1 MSAAA
6 PAAAAPGAVGRERWV
21 ALIGNP
27 NVGKSTLFNALTRGH
42 ARTGNY
48 PGVTVERSVGTLRA
62 GPAPAPGTAEVR
74 VLDLPGP
81 YSLAARSPDEM
92 VAVDVLLGQRADTP
106 QPDVIVVV
114 VEATNLQR
122 NLYLVTQ
129 VLELGRPVVVAL
141 NMVDEAARRGIEVDA
156 AALGQALGVR
166 VVPTV
171 GTRATGVEALA
182 TACREA
188 LSQAAPVPPVTWP
201 AALLEAEQAL
211 RSALPTLAPA
221 AARRALLDVGGEA
234 ERRLRAQGEAAGA
247 ALEAARARLAAAGL
261 GAGLEATTR
270 YGWLGPLV
278 ARVARRPATPPVT
291 ASDRIDAVLT
301 HPVAGLLVLVVVMT
315 LLFVSIFAWA
325 GPLMDWIDE
334 DVVGRLAGLAREGL
348 PEGLLKSLL
357 VDGVIAGV
365 GGVLVFLPQ
374 IVILFGALALLEG
387 CGYMARAAFLLDR
400 VLRGVGLSGRS
411 FIPLLSSFACAI
423 PGVMAARTIETRR
436 DRIATILVA
445 PFMSCSAR
453 IPVYVLLIAAFVP
466 ERSVAGIFSLQGL
479 VFAAMYFVGIVVAIP
494 VAFLLK
500 RTLLRGDTP
509 SFLVE
514 LPPYRVP
521 QARVVARAML
531 RNGREFVAR
540 AGTLI
545 LAATVVVWALGT
557 FPRRDDAGAAT
568 REALAA
574 FDAAEAPAQRQ
585 RELERARQAQ
595 ALELVRVQPPE
606 VRAPLEAAYKRF
618 LEADAQAEAALE
630 ERRALAQ
637 AAGEA
642 RDAGEQLRQS
652 WLGRMGHAVEP
663 LFAPIGWDWKVAMA
677 VLASFPAREVVVSQL
692 GVIYDLGD
700 ASEESEGLR
709 ERLQQATWEAG
720 PRAGQK
726 VFDLASALALMV
738 FFALCAQC
746 VSTLVVIRREAG
758 GWGWAALS
766 FGLMSVLAWLGALGT
781 ATLVR
786 ALGA

>member
-1 MSAAA
+1 MSGAASVLA
-6 PAAAAPGAVGRERWV
+6 RERWV
-21 ALIGNP
+21 AMVGNP
-27 NVGKSTLFNALTRGH
+27 NVGKSTLFNALTHGD

-48 PGVTVERSVGTLRA
+48 PGVTVERSVGWLRA
-62 GPAPAPGTAEVR
+62 GAAPGEADAPLR
-74 VLDLPGP
+74 VLDLPGT

-92 VAVDVLLGQRADTP
+92 IAVDVLLGRRDDTP
-106 QPDVIVVV
+106 APDVVVAV

-129 VLELGRPVVVAL
+129 LLELGRPVVVAL
-141 NMVDEAARRGIEVDA
+141 NMVDEARRRGVEVDVPA
-156 AALGQALGVR
+156 LARALGCA

-171 GTRATGVEALA
+171 ATRGEGVAALA
-182 TACREA
+182 AACRRA
-188 LSQAAPVPPVTWP
+188 LGEPAAAPVVPWP
-201 AALLEAEQAL
+201 APLEQAE
-211 RSALPTLAPA
+211 AQLAPA
-221 AARRALLDVGGEA
+221 LPGLARVEVRRALLDVGGEA
-234 ERRLRAQGEAAGA
+234 ERRARALGPQAGA
-247 ALEAARARLAAAGL
+247 ALDRARAGLVAAGHGP
-261 GAGLEATTR
+261 GAEASAR
-270 YGWLGPLV
+270 YGWLGPVV
-278 ARVARRPATPPVT
+278 ARVCTRPPQPRATAT
-291 ASDRIDAVLT
+291 DRIDAVLT
-301 HPVAGLLVLVVVMT
+301 HPLLGLLSLVVVMT
-315 LLFVSIFAWA
+315 LLFVSIFSWA
-325 GPLMDWIDE
+325 GPLMDAIDE
-334 DVVGRLAGLAREGL
+334 QLIGRLARLATEAI
-348 PEGLLKSLL
+348 PEGLFQSLV

-374 IVILFGALALLEG
+374 IVILFAALALLEG

-400 VLRGVGLSGRS
+400 LLRGVGLSGRS

-436 DRIATILVA
+436 DRLATILVA

-453 IPVYVLLIAAFVP
+453 IPVYVLFIAAFVP
-466 ERSVAGIFSLQGL
+466 DRTVGGVLSLQGL
-479 VFAAMYFVGIVVAIP
+479 VFAAMYFVGILVAIP

-514 LPPYRVP
+514 LPPYRLP
-521 QARVVARAML
+521 QLRVVGRAMW
-531 RNGREFVAR
+531 RNGREFVVR

-557 FPRRDDAGAAT
+557 FPRLDDPDAAP
-568 REALAA
+568 RAALAA
-574 FDAAEAPAQRQ
+574 FDAAEAPALRQ
-585 RELERARQAQ
+585 RELERARQEQ
-595 ALELVRVQPPE
+595 AMELARAQPPE
-606 VRAPLEAAYKRF
+606 VRAPLEAAFRRF
-618 LEADAQAEAALE
+618 LEAEAQADAALE
-630 ERRALAQ
+630 ERRSEALAG
-637 AAGEA
+637 GEA
-642 RDAGEQLRQS
+642 RAAGEQLRHS
-652 WLGRMGHAVEP
+652 WLGRMGHAIEP

-709 ERLQQATWEAG
+709 ERLQQATWESG

-746 VSTLVVIRREAG
+746 VSTLAVIRREAG
-758 GWGWAALS
+758 GWGWAGFS
-766 FGLMSVLAWLGALGT
+766 FALMSVLAWLAAWAT
-781 ATLVR
+781 AVLVR